1 MQRSI
6 VLWVEMD
13 LTSMQQMLL
22 PSAVLREYPAEVAKA
37 DDIETAALDATE
49 GEMPVWKRMRQ
60 SQS

>member
-1 MQRSI
+1 
-6 VLWVEMD
+6 
-13 LTSMQQMLL
+13 MQQMLL